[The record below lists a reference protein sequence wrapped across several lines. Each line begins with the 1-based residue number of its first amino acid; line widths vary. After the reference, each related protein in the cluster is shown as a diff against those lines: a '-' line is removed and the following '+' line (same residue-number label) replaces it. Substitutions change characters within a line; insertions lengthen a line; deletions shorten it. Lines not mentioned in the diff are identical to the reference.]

1 MNKRIY
7 TKPEIEVIEM
17 PLQTTLICSS
27 WTMDG
32 KKDGTDGGEIIEGNP
47 EGGLDSRKNDSG
59 WDFEW

>member
-1 MNKRIY
+1 
-7 TKPEIEVIEM
+7 M